1 MQVEGRTEKKC
12 TDESLK
18 KKRVHSCVIILKII
32 FDIKRN

>member
-1 MQVEGRTEKKC
+1 MQVEGRTEKNVQMN
-12 TDESLK
+12 LL

>member
-12 TDESLK
+12 TDESL